1 MAAPDQIADRAM
13 ALASSSLDGA
23 TKEIVAMAGGDLNAL
38 YEAAQIVRNRATG
51 AASEHSAEH
60 LAFSL
65 ITAAHTA
72 LRTKNTTTD

>member
-13 ALASSSLDGA
+13 ALAASFLVGA
-23 TKEIVAMAGGDLNAL
+23 TKDIVAMAGGDLNAR
-38 YEAAQIVRNRATG
+38 YEASQIVRNRATG

-65 ITAAHTA
+65 ITAAHSA
-72 LRTKNTTTD
+72 LRTNNTATD